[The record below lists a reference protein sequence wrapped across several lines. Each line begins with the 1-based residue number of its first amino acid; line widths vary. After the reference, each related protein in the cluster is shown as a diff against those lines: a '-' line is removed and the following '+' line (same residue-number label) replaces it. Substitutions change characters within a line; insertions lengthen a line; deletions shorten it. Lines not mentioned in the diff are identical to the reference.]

1 MVRSGL
7 KMASE
12 KEDLN
17 IYELLST
24 IGQTGYVPVQL
35 ISRFTKK
42 TLTSGFSSN
51 ISMLFALFGTL
62 DVLGSALKRKRLD
75 GSTFKYL
82 NMGVF
87 LSSFIYTFK
96 AIQSGV
102 LPEYESVWRRYSLCA
117 YGRQWCDI
125 SSKTTK
131 TWPTKS

>member
-1 MVRSGL
+1 MRLEKYSIPRSAQRSHSGHFEGYHGKVRL

-51 ISMLFALFGTL
+51 ISMLFALFFGL
-62 DVLGSALKRKRLD
+62 
-75 GSTFKYL
+75 
-82 NMGVF
+82 
-87 LSSFIYTFK
+87 
-96 AIQSGV
+96 
-102 LPEYESVWRRYSLCA
+102 
-117 YGRQWCDI
+117 
-125 SSKTTK
+125 
-131 TWPTKS
+131 